1 MMAEAKTIVANKPGW
16 ADLSSADAAAS
27 RDFYTRLFGW
37 QADVIADPEAGG
49 YAMFKHDGKEVAGV
63 GPRQSDQQPTAW
75 TIYIMVDDADATAER
90 AAAAGGTI
98 IAPPFDV
105 MDAGRMAIIADPSG
119 AVFGIWQAGA
129 HAGWEVEGVAGAVCW
144 VELTSHNFDAAKTF
158 YTDVFGWVA
167 TRSEMSTPDMVYTTF
182 SFNPGDNGFAGGM
195 QAPASMP
202 DAAPSYWQPYIA
214 TTDVDGV
221 AGKAKELGA
230 AAIVEP
236 ADIPTVGR
244 FAIIKDPQG
253 AIFGLLQP
261 PAQTE

>member
-1 MMAEAKTIVANKPGW
+1 MAEAKTIIANKPGW

-27 RDFYTRLFGW
+27 RDFYSRLFGW
-37 QADVIADPEAGG
+37 QADVSPDPQAGG

-75 TIYIMVDDADATAER
+75 TIYITVDDADATAQK
-90 AAAAGGTI
+90 AAAAGGTV

-119 AVFGIWQAGA
+119 AVFGIWQAGT
-129 HAGWEVEGVAGAVCW
+129 HAGWEVEGVAGTVCW
-144 VELTSHNFDAAKTF
+144 VELTSHNFDAAKKF

-167 TRSEMSTPDMVYTTF
+167 TRAEMSTPDMVYTTF
-182 SFNPGDNGFAGGM
+182 SFNPDDNGFAGGM
-195 QAPASMP
+195 QAPEGMP
-202 DAAPSYWQPYIA
+202 AAAPSYWQPYIA

-221 AGKAKELGA
+221 AAKAKELGA
-230 AAIVEP
+230 TAIVEP

-261 PAQTE
+261 LPQMG